1 MKVNEVVLQEGFL
14 DDLRSIG
21 RAAQQDYAGTSA
33 AAQSALTQQGG
44 FKKLTPGDISTL
56 ASKVSKTVTSDRLA
70 ASIAERWA
78 QEAER
83 INAAMGAGQ
92 AMSLDD
98 YKERF
103 AAWLEQVMKGEVRV
117 NDQSQE
123 FQQYI
128 TQTDPKL
135 VKDYLSQYF
144 IPAYQALKVSGPPQ
158 IPNGARVVVRGAQAG
173 NTQVPDEIYTWKN
186 GRWTDSAGSV
196 VVAGSKL
203 HNSLTQDAMS
213 NIQATGTNVQAI

>member
-14 DDLRSIG
+14 DDLRSVG
-21 RAAQQDYAGTSA
+21 RAAQQDYAGTSKV
-33 AAQSALTQQGG
+33 AQSAIQQAGG
-44 FKKLTPGDISTL
+44 YKKLSPSDISSL

-70 ASIAERWA
+70 TSIADQWA
-78 QEAER
+78 KEAER

-92 AMSLDD
+92 AMGLDD
-98 YKERF
+98 YKQRF

-123 FQQYI
+123 FAKYI

-135 VKDYLSQYF
+135 VRDYLSQYF
-144 IPAYQALKVSGPPQ
+144 IPAYQALKVAGPPQ

-173 NTQVPDEIYTWKN
+173 NTKVPDEIYTWNN
-186 GRWTDSAGSV
+186 GRWSDSAGST

-203 HNSLTQDAMS
+203 HNSLTQDATS
-213 NIQATGTNVQAI
+213 NLQAAGTNAQTI